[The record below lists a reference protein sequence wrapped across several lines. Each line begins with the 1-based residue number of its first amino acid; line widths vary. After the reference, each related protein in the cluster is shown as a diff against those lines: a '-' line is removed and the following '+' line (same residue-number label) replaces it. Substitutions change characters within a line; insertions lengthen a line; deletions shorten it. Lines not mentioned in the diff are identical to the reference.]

1 MSMTVAQPGF
11 IGGALEEVL
20 SQVDPKTMQM
30 PPEGSKGIQGLMRQ
44 VILKANQQNPGSF
57 TFSQQENQSPE
68 EKIRGMVNNVGGR
81 IFDRATP
88 QQMQQP
94 LTPQGGVASLGNRQ
108 DMADKLANMG
118 QFDDDQIAHVAEG
131 EVIVPAPIIKYY
143 PEVRDQIFTLIRKEG
158 LDPEE
163 FIVGGD
169 LVARNPNTGLMEFGW
184 LSKTFKKI
192 KKAFKKIAPIVLPF
206 VLPGIGTALAG
217 MGGIAGGIGGFIG
230 GLGAAGTAALGTG
243 IGGLIQGR
251 SFKDALKMGATAGLT
266 VGALKGFGNVSK
278 GKPFMEGQFGAGTTP
293 GFKAPGSGS
302 VTAAQSGVAATDPFV
317 TVGKDG
323 LIKITPVTG
332 DVTVTQSAG
341 YNPNT
346 FAQTVADK
354 QGPFSYLKP
363 SNIAKNLGIG
373 GGPTANVP
381 GSTDPSFLSKVGK
394 GFTERVIEDPL
405 GQTINVAGVGMIGA
419 GLLAGEEEMPQGEE
433 YVPYDPGEGE
443 VFGGLMYDPKTGTF
457 LAPQVVGT
465 GRQPKFAAAGGAI
478 SGPGTGTSD
487 SIPAMLSDG
496 EFVMTAKAVRGM
508 GNGSRKKG
516 AAEMYK
522 MMNKLESMA

>member
-1 MSMTVAQPGF
+1 MSTAV
-11 IGGALEEVL
+11 E
-20 SQVDPKTMQM
+20 
-30 PPEGSKGIQGLMRQ
+30 
-44 VILKANQQNPGSF
+44 
-57 TFSQQENQSPE
+57 
-68 EKIRGMVNNVGGR
+68 
-81 IFDRATP
+81 
-88 QQMQQP
+88 QQP

-131 EVIVPAPIIKYY
+131 EIIVPAPILKYY
-143 PEVRDQIFTLIRKEG
+143 PEVKDQIFTLIRKEG

-163 FIVGGD
+163 FVVGGD

-192 KKAFKKIAPIVLPF
+192 KKAFKKLAPVILPF

-230 GLGAAGTAALGTG
+230 SLGAAGTAALGSG
-243 IGGLIQGR
+243 LGGLIQGR
-251 SFKDALKMGATAGLT
+251 SFKDALKMGATAGIT

-293 GFKAPGSGS
+293 GFKAPGSGP
-302 VTAAQSGVAATDPFV
+302 VTAAQSGIAATDPIV

-323 LIKITPVTG
+323 LINIQPVTG
-332 DVTVTQSAG
+332 DVATGSRLIGDGIVGSPQTALTYRSPG
-341 YNPNT
+341 YDPTT
-346 FAQTVADK
+346 FAKTVADK
-354 QGPFSYLKP
+354 QGAFSYLKP

-381 GSTDPSFLSKVGK
+381 GSTDPSFLSKVGT
-394 GFTERVIEDPL
+394 GFGERFVTDPL
-405 GQTINVAGVGMIGA
+405 GQTINLTGLAMIGG
-419 GLLAGEEEMPQGEE
+419 GLLSGGDEGVTQGEE

-457 LAPQVVGT
+457 LTPQVVGT
-465 GRQPKFAAAGGAI
+465 GRRPEFAADGGAI

-508 GNGSRKKG
+508 GGGSRKKG

>member
-20 SQVDPKTMQM
+20 SQVDPKTMEM
-30 PPEGSKGIQGLMRQ
+30 PPKGSKGISGLIRQ
-44 VILKANQQNPGSF
+44 VMLKANEQNPGSF
-57 TFSQQENQSPE
+57 TFSQQQNQSPE
-68 EKIRGMVNNVGGR
+68 EKIRGMVNTVGNR

-192 KKAFKKIAPIVLPF
+192 KKAFKKLAPVILAVA
-206 VLPGIGTALAG
+206 LPGIGTALGASSLFG
-217 MGGIAGGIGGFIG
+217 YATLGQAA
-230 GLGAAGTAALGTG
+230 LTGAAAGG
-243 IGGLIQGR
+243 IGGLIQGK
-251 SFKDALKMGATAGLT
+251 SFKDSLKMAAVSGLTAGVFKGVGNKFAGRGFFDSGVSASTAGAGSGAVGQTGTEAIKTLDTTGAFLKGPDGALSYVDDPRMLASSADAITKTSVVPSVGSLPSTPPSGPFGYVKTPIKSLKEAFLGAPGTQPSNLNLTEAVKASQGGGIPGFLKPQNPTDLVNLAGLT
-266 VGALKGFGNVSK
+266 MVGG
-278 GKPFMEGQFGAGTTP
+278 
-293 GFKAPGSGS
+293 
-302 VTAAQSGVAATDPFV
+302 
-317 TVGKDG
+317 
-323 LIKITPVTG
+323 
-332 DVTVTQSAG
+332 
-341 YNPNT
+341 
-346 FAQTVADK
+346 
-354 QGPFSYLKP
+354 
-363 SNIAKNLGIG
+363 
-373 GGPTANVP
+373 
-381 GSTDPSFLSKVGK
+381 
-394 GFTERVIEDPL
+394 
-405 GQTINVAGVGMIGA
+405 

-465 GRQPKFAAAGGAI
+465 GRQPKFAAAGGAV

>member
-1 MSMTVAQPGF
+1 MNAAMTANIGDVLANAPDAIMEKMAEGQGGLGNIAQ
-11 IGGALEEVL
+11 
-20 SQVDPKTMQM
+20 Q
-30 PPEGSKGIQGLMRQ
+30 LMAARQ
-44 VILKANQQNPGSF
+44 SSPSLQP
-57 TFSQQENQSPE
+57 QS
-68 EKIRGMVNNVGGR
+68 
-81 IFDRATP
+81 

-94 LTPQGGVASLGNRQ
+94 LTPQGGVASLGSRQ

-131 EVIVPAPIIKYY
+131 EIIVPAPILKYY
-143 PEVRDQIFTLIRKEG
+143 PEVKDQIFTLIRKEG

-163 FIVGGD
+163 FVVGGD
-169 LVARNPNTGLMEFGW
+169 LVARNPRTGMQEFGW
-184 LSKTFKKI
+184 LSKTFKKV
-192 KKAFKKIAPIVLPF
+192 KKAFKKLAPVILAVA
-206 VLPGIGTALAG
+206 LPGIG
-217 MGGIAGGIGGFIG
+217 
-230 GLGAAGTAALGTG
+230 AALGAGSLFGYAGLGQAALTGAAAGG
-243 IGGLIQGR
+243 IGGLIQGK
-251 SFKDALKMGATAGLT
+251 SFKDSLKMAAVGGLTAGTLKGVGNKFAGRGFCDSGT
-266 VGALKGFGNVSK
+266 AASSVGA
-278 GKPFMEGQFGAGTTP
+278 
-293 GFKAPGSGS
+293 GSGTAS
-302 VTAAQSGVAATDPFV
+302 TAAQSGAAATDPFV

-323 LIKITPVTG
+323 LINIQPVTG
-332 DVTVTQSAG
+332 QVGTASGLIEGTNIPYTSPG

-363 SNIAKNLGIG
+363 SNIAKNLGIS

-394 GFTERVIEDPL
+394 GFTEKLIEDPL

-419 GLLAGEEEMPQGEE
+419 GLLAGEEEQMGQGEE

-443 VFGGLMYDPKTGTF
+443 VFGSLMYDPKTGTF

-465 GRQPKFAAAGGAI
+465 GRRPEFAADGGAI

>member
-1 MSMTVAQPGF
+1 MMTAAMTANIGDVLANAPDAMMEKMAEGQGGLGNIAQQIMASRQSSPSLQPQPQPQ
-11 IGGALEEVL
+11 LEAA
-20 SQVDPKTMQM
+20 
-30 PPEGSKGIQGLMRQ
+30 IQQHGRD
-44 VILKANQQNPGSF
+44 VIQQLK
-57 TFSQQENQSPE
+57 
-68 EKIRGMVNNVGGR
+68 
-81 IFDRATP
+81 P

-158 LDPEE
+158 LDPEQ

-169 LVARNPNTGLMEFGW
+169 LVARNPNTGLMEFSW
-184 LSKTFKKI
+184 LSKKFKKI
-192 KKAFKKIAPIVLPF
+192 KKAFKKLAPIILAVA
-206 VLPGIGTALAG
+206 LPGIG
-217 MGGIAGGIGGFIG
+217 
-230 GLGAAGTAALGTG
+230 AALGAGSMFGYATLGQAALTGAAAGG
-243 IGGLIQGR
+243 IGGLIQGK
-251 SFKDALKMGATAGLT
+251 SFKDSLKMAAVSGLTAGVFKGVGNKFAGRGFFDSGVSASTAGAGSGAASKGLQATATADTSGVFVGQPGQAPDFYTDIPGSIDASTIGSTKVVPSAGSLPSTAPAGPFEYFKTPIKSAKEAFLGAPGTQPSNLNLTESFKASQGGGIPDFLKPQNPTDLVNLAGLT
-266 VGALKGFGNVSK
+266 MVGG
-278 GKPFMEGQFGAGTTP
+278 
-293 GFKAPGSGS
+293 
-302 VTAAQSGVAATDPFV
+302 
-317 TVGKDG
+317 
-323 LIKITPVTG
+323 
-332 DVTVTQSAG
+332 
-341 YNPNT
+341 
-346 FAQTVADK
+346 
-354 QGPFSYLKP
+354 
-363 SNIAKNLGIG
+363 
-373 GGPTANVP
+373 
-381 GSTDPSFLSKVGK
+381 
-394 GFTERVIEDPL
+394 
-405 GQTINVAGVGMIGA
+405 
-419 GLLAGEEEMPQGEE
+419 GLLAGEEEMPQGEP

-465 GRQPKFAAAGGAI
+465 GRRPEFAADGGAI

>member
-1 MSMTVAQPGF
+1 MNAAMTRTIGDVLANAPDAMMEKMAEGQGGLGNIAQQLMAARQSSPSLQDNPQ
-11 IGGALEEVL
+11 AA
-20 SQVDPKTMQM
+20 
-30 PPEGSKGIQGLMRQ
+30 IQQHGRDL
-44 VILKANQQNPGSF
+44 IQQL
-57 TFSQQENQSPE
+57 Q
-68 EKIRGMVNNVGGR
+68 
-81 IFDRATP
+81 P

-94 LTPQGGVASLGNRQ
+94 LTPQGGVASLGSRQ

-118 QFDDDQIAHVAEG
+118 RFDDDEIAHVAEG

-169 LVARNPNTGLMEFGW
+169 LVARNPRTGMQEFGW
-184 LSKTFKKI
+184 LSKAFKKI

-293 GFKAPGSGS
+293 GFKAPGSGP

-346 FAQTVADK
+346 FAQKVAEK
-354 QGPFSYLKP
+354 QGAFSYMKP

-394 GFTERVIEDPL
+394 GFTEKLIDDPL
-405 GQTINVAGVGMIGA
+405 GQTINLAGVGMVGA

-465 GRQPKFAAAGGAI
+465 GRQPEFAAAGGAI

-522 MMNKLESMA
+522 MMHKLESMA